1 MSVEDR
7 VLKLEGFAAD
17 VREMTRV
24 ITELIRR
31 HDERLTERE
40 QHAAEQDSQTSNLNA
55 KIEALVDAQ
64 IRTED
69 ALARLAEA
77 QAHTDKRLDALID
90 IVAGGK

>member
-31 HDERLTERE
+31 HDERLDERE
-40 QHAAEQDSQTSNLNA
+40 QHAAEQESATDNLTV
-55 KIEALVDAQ
+55 KMEALVDAQ

-69 ALARLAEA
+69 ALQRLTAKVDRLAGA
-77 QAHTDKRLDALID
+77 
-90 IVAGGK
+90 

>member
-40 QHAAEQDSQTSNLNA
+40 QHAAEHESVTDNLTV
-55 KIEALVDAQ
+55 KLEALVDAQ

-69 ALARLAEA
+69 ALQRL
-77 QAHTDKRLDALID
+77 TVKVDRI
-90 IVAGGK
+90 AGA